1 MLQRVRILK
10 TLRSGIIQGF
20 CRIVQYRLSCLAM
33 SFKNKQLYHPDYFL
47 CLYGVYLHAI
57 KSETTRQVYFFF
69 SPLVNKPVTS
79 DDSNTLHEH
88 NEIKT
93 FSALGEVTVH
103 DVTRAAVSKNL
114 LIAVVLSLQA
124 KFFTHE
130 RVHIMYTQEEFGS
143 NGSYIMSVE

>member
-1 MLQRVRILK
+1 MPSN
-10 TLRSGIIQGF
+10 LRQQG
-20 CRIVQYRLSCLAM
+20 
-33 SFKNKQLYHPDYFL
+33 
-47 CLYGVYLHAI
+47 
-57 KSETTRQVYFFF
+57 KSIFFP
-69 SPLVNKPVTS
+69 PLVNKPVTS
-79 DDSNTLHEH
+79 DESKTLHEH

-143 NGSYIMSVE
+143 NSSYIMSVE